1 MENKQDTILQ
11 LPRRSIY
18 ASSDP
23 SVITFRDLCYSVQVS
38 KNSKISK
45 KNSENLKSSIPCTI
59 EETQKTSRDSNTKT
73 ILKGISGS
81 FHPGRMTAI
90 MGASGSGKTTL
101 LNAISGRLSGGFIN
115 GGISVNGSSVSSSE
129 MRKISGFVH
138 QEDVLMSTMTPREI
152 IRMSAQLR
160 LPESMSKDDKES
172 RVKDI
177 LILMNMIEAA
187 DTVIGSALVHGI
199 SGGEKKRT
207 CIATEM
213 ITNPSILFL
222 DEPTSGLDT
231 YTAYRVINSLS
242 GLAKQNRSII
252 CTIHQPPSEIFYLFD
267 DLILISD
274 GELVYHG
281 SVSQSVSYF
290 SSLGFSCP
298 MYTNPAD
305 YFFMKVLRDSDDV
318 TQYSGQAAA
327 LNSLVESHHSI
338 STAEE
343 RLSKLRLKW
352 KESKENKALRESID
366 QQCSNPTGIIVL
378 STKTKTSINTQLNVL
393 CNRAW
398 TNMIRNETFLRIRLF
413 QSIIFGLMMGAVF
426 FDINGRGIDAQVQ
439 DRLGVLYFMI
449 TNTFMTSMMATLHVF
464 SEEKVIFKREYTARY
479 YSLFP
484 YYFSKVLVELP
495 FYIFYPFFTITI
507 CYFMTGLQRTFS
519 NFLICCAINIL
530 NANVAMG
537 FGLVAAAAFPNIGIA
552 MGIMPMIFIPLMI
565 FAGLLVNLKYVTP
578 VLSWMQWIS
587 PMKYGFSALCINEFR
602 DLIMIGGKNGNQ
614 ILNSFGFNEPFSLSI
629 NILMQLLFYTTSLIF
644 AYIALCRI
652 AKKMNPKSK
661 SMVTK

>member
-1 MENKQDTILQ
+1 MEDKQDTILQ

-18 ASSDP
+18 SSSDP
-23 SVITFRDLCYSVQVS
+23 SVITFHDLYYSVQVS
-38 KNSKISK
+38 KQSKISK
-45 KNSENLKSSIPCTI
+45 NPENLESLVHCDT
-59 EETQKTSRDSNTKT
+59 ETQKASKDSNTKT

-90 MGASGSGKTTL
+90 MGASGAGKTTL

-115 GGISVNGSSVSSSE
+115 GSICVNGSPVTSSK

-160 LPESMSKDDKES
+160 LPESMTKDDKES

-177 LILMNMIEAA
+177 LILMNMVGAS

-231 YTAYRVINSLS
+231 YTAYRVISSLS
-242 GLAKQNRSII
+242 RLAKQNRSII

-281 SVSQSVSYF
+281 PVSQSVSYF

-305 YFFMKVLRDSDDV
+305 YFFMEVLKDSDDV
-318 TQYSGQAAA
+318 IQYSGQASA
-327 LNSLVESHHSI
+327 LGSI
-338 STAEE
+338 DGSRQSTTTAEE

-352 KESKENKALRESID
+352 KESEENKVLRESID
-366 QQCSNPTGIIVL
+366 QQCSNPTGITAL
-378 STKTKTSINTQLNVL
+378 SSKTKASISTQLSVL

-398 TNMIRNETFLRIRLF
+398 TNMIRNKISLHIRLF
-413 QSIIFGLMMGAVF
+413 QSIIFGLLMGAVF
-426 FDINGRGIDAQVQ
+426 FDINGRGTDAQVQ
-439 DRLGVLYFMI
+439 DRLGVLYFMV
-449 TNTFMTSMMATLHVF
+449 TNTFMSSMMATLHVF
-464 SEEKVIFKREYTARY
+464 SEEKVVFKREYTAGY

-495 FYIFYPFFTITI
+495 FYIFYPLFTLTI

-519 NFLICCAINIL
+519 NFIICCAINIL
-530 NANVAMG
+530 NANAAMG
-537 FGLVAAAAFPNIGIA
+537 FGLVAAAAFPNMGIA
-552 MGIMPMIFIPLMI
+552 MGIMPMVFIPLMV

-578 VLSWMQWIS
+578 VLSWIQWIS

-602 DLIMIGGKNGNQ
+602 DLIMPGGKDGNQ
-614 ILNSFGFNEPFSLSI
+614 ILDSFGFNAPFSLSS
-629 NILMQLLFYTTSLIF
+629 NILMQLLFYIASLLF
-644 AYIALCRI
+644 AYIALYRI
-652 AKKMNPKSK
+652 AKKMSPKSK
-661 SMVTK
+661 SMVPK